1 MRAAKRCAAFAHV
14 PYMRTCAVPR
24 CPSLQDP
31 AQRRI
36 ANLAASAARAARM
49 WRFYTRSSG
58 GAALISADSSA
69 SSMDLA

>member
-1 MRAAKRCAAFAHV
+1 MCTV
-14 PYMRTCAVPR
+14 
-24 CPSLQDP
+24 SLCSSPQDP

-58 GAALISADSSA
+58 GAALISAESSA